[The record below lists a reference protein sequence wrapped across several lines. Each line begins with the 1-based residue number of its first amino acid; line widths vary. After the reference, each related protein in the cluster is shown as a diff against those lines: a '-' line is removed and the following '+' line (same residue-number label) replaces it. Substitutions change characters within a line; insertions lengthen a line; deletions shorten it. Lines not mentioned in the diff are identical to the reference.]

1 MAFNVSKFRSAFSG
15 AKQEYVIAP
24 SNYFEVQFMDLPR
37 VFEEAFKKEGKDIQ
51 KTLATD
57 SFRNMR
63 FRCHHADIP
72 AKQIAPM
79 VRGGFM
85 GPNRQMPQGSTF
97 APVQLDFIET
107 PRFNI
112 RAFFDAWTE
121 LCEGYH
127 NDYINEYY
135 DDLIMPEINIVMFSR
150 DGKKI
155 ARWTLYD
162 AWPSSITH
170 SSVSWDAVDSTI
182 TVGAE
187 MMYHR
192 WESFWYP
199 VAKDDCS
206 IDTDDGPVSSRRAPA
221 QISTP
226 PIVTTTPVTNE
237 PQSAPVTPEQPK
249 KQILRNEW
257 GEPYITETENKGRN
271 LLTIDTTKYE
281 NNVIDTS
288 SWNKTGA
295 EAPTNKI

>member
-1 MAFNVSKFRSAFSG
+1 MAFSVSKFRSAFSG
-15 AKQEYVIAP
+15 AKQEYGIAP

-37 VFEEAFKKEGKDIQ
+37 VFEAAFNKESKSIQ
-51 KTLATD
+51 KNLAD
-57 SFRNMR
+57 ESFRNMR

-79 VRGGFM
+79 NRGGFT

-97 APVQLDFIET
+97 APIQLDFVET

-112 RAFFDAWTE
+112 RAFFDAWSE

-127 NDYINEYY
+127 NNYINEYY
-135 DDLIMPEINIVMFSR
+135 DDIIMPEINIVMFSR

-170 SSVSWDAVDSTI
+170 SSVSWDATNSTI

-187 MMYHR
+187 ILYHR

-206 IDTDDGPVSSRRAPA
+206 IDTDDGPVSTKPG
-221 QISTP
+221 P
-226 PIVTTTPVTNE
+226 KP
-237 PQSAPVTPEQPK
+237 QPK
-249 KQILRNEW
+249 QEPTPTNQPTPQTDQPVPAKNQILRNEW
-257 GEPYITETENKGRN
+257 GEPYITDTERKGNN
-271 LLTIDTTKYE
+271 LNAIDTTKYE
-281 NNVIDTS
+281 NVVIDTS
-288 SWNKTGA
+288 SWNQTGVQ
-295 EAPTNKI
+295 APSNKI

>member
-1 MAFNVSKFRSAFSG
+1 MAFSVSKFRSAFSG

-37 VFEEAFKKEGKDIQ
+37 VFEAAFNKESKSIQ
-51 KTLATD
+51 KNLAD
-57 SFRNMR
+57 ESFRNMR

-72 AKQIAPM
+72 SKQIATM
-79 VRGGFM
+79 NRGGFM

-97 APVQLDFIET
+97 APIQLDFVET

-112 RAFFDAWTE
+112 RAFFDAWSE

-127 NDYINEYY
+127 NNYINEYY
-135 DDLIMPEINIVMFSR
+135 DDIIMPEINIVMFSR

-170 SSVSWDAVDSTI
+170 SSVSWDATNSTI

-187 MMYHR
+187 ILYHR

-206 IDTDDGPVSSRRAPA
+206 IDTDDGPVSTKPG
-221 QISTP
+221 P
-226 PIVTTTPVTNE
+226 KP
-237 PQSAPVTPEQPK
+237 QPK
-249 KQILRNEW
+249 QEPTPTNQPTPQTDQPVPAKNQILRNEW
-257 GEPYITETENKGRN
+257 GEPYITDTERKGNN
-271 LLTIDTTKYE
+271 LNSIDTTKYE
-281 NNVIDTS
+281 NAVIDTS
-288 SWNKTGA
+288 SWNKTGVQ
-295 EAPTNKI
+295 APSNKI

>member
-1 MAFNVSKFRSAFSG
+1 MPFSVSKFRSAFSG

-37 VFEEAFKKEGKDIQ
+37 VFEAAFNKESKSIQ
-51 KTLATD
+51 KNLAD
-57 SFRNMR
+57 ESFRNMR

-72 AKQIAPM
+72 SKQIAPM
-79 VRGGFM
+79 TRGGFM

-97 APVQLDFIET
+97 APIQLDFVET

-112 RAFFDAWTE
+112 RAFFDAWSE

-127 NDYINEYY
+127 NNYINEYY
-135 DDLIMPEINIVMFSR
+135 DDIIMPEINIVMFSR

-170 SSVSWDAVDSTI
+170 SSVSWDATNSTI

-187 MMYHR
+187 ILYHR

-199 VAKDDCS
+199 IAKDDCS
-206 IDTDDGPVSSRRAPA
+206 IDTDDGPVSTKPGPKP
-221 QISTP
+221 QPKQEPTP
-226 PIVTTTPVTNE
+226 PNQPTPQTD
-237 PQSAPVTPEQPK
+237 QPVPAK
-249 KQILRNEW
+249 NQILRNEW
-257 GEPYITETENKGRN
+257 GEPYITDTERKGNN
-271 LLTIDTTKYE
+271 LNAIDTTKYE
-281 NNVIDTS
+281 NVVIDTS
-288 SWNKTGA
+288 SWNKTGVQ
-295 EAPTNKI
+295 APSNKI